1 MTSSILIDLEF
12 KNLIPALQ
20 SDERGQLEANIIDD
34 GCRDPLTLWNGIL
47 IDGHNRYEI
56 CTKHSIDFET
66 IEMDFDS
73 REDVVEWIIRNQFGR
88 RNLSN
93 YDRTKLALRLEESI
107 QKRAKANQ
115 GTRTDICQ
123 ISDKSVSKPI
133 APVDTKKEVAK
144 VAQVSHDTVAKVK
157 KIEAIAPPEIRQA
170 LSAGTM
176 SINQAHKEV
185 LRVEQKQIRA
195 EQEWTQSETVRKN
208 RVLEGVT
215 VVASKRRNSEGKEV
229 DAALISWAEKN
240 GKLVLVDRNTDWGNP
255 FEMPAD
261 GDRDTVCDSY
271 EDHYLPHKP
280 SLLSSLP
287 KLRGK
292 VLLCWCH
299 PDRCHADALANLI
312 NEGT

>member
-1 MTSSILIDLEF
+1 MTSAILIDLEF

-20 SDERGQLEANIIDD
+20 DDERIQLETNLVGD

-56 CTKHSIDFET
+56 CTRNGINFNTVQMQFET
-66 IEMDFDS
+66 
-73 REDVVEWIIRNQFGR
+73 REDVIEWIIRNQFGR

-115 GTRTDICQ
+115 VRKPADSVCQ
-123 ISDKSVSKPI
+123 ISDKQTTAI
-133 APVDTKKEVAK
+133 DTKKEVAK

-185 LRVEQKQIRA
+185 LRVEQKQIRS
-195 EQEWTQSETVRKN
+195 EQEWTQGETVRKN
-208 RVLEGVT
+208 RVLAGVT

-261 GDRDTVCDSY
+261 GDRDTVCDNF
-271 EDHYLPHKP
+271 EEHYLPHKP
-280 SLLSSLP
+280 SLLSNLP

-299 PDRCHADALANLI
+299 PDRCHAQTLANLV
-312 NEGT
+312 NEEV